1 MGTNVAVS
9 TPHRTRSILPRDA
22 TRLSPLAPTG
32 PALVSAAHLA
42 ADLLAHPA
50 PADMVS

>member
-22 TRLSPLAPTG
+22 TRLSPLALTG
-32 PALVSAAHLA
+32 PAMVPAANLA
-42 ADLLAHPA
+42 ADLLAYSA